1 MSQNVLDPSETPA
14 AGIRPADLLSLAP
27 EQQSLVRWLL
37 RRREANLTAI
47 SDHFKQA
54 PDQVQ
59 GLLEPLV
66 QQGLVQQV
74 DHDQTTYYR
83 VRLALKAGRQIPK
96 DVWEILDRK
105 PEVANVFISYSR
117 RDKAF
122 VETFYRALQQQGRS
136 VWVDWE
142 SIPLATDWWQEIQ
155 QGIDLADTFI
165 AILSPDSVRSQVCSE
180 EIDHAANQHK
190 RLIPIVYRDVNPQEV
205 HPALAR
211 LNWIFMRSQD
221 NFETSLQ
228 NLLRTLDTDLDY
240 LRQHTRLLVRALEW
254 DRHQRDASYLLR
266 GHDLATAKEFLDV
279 GTHKEPHPTTLQT
292 QYILESARIEA
303 GQRDAEIHRQ
313 MQALQHQRIGLTV
326 ISLLLAVMTGLG
338 LASFRLFRQA
348 EASRTQAD
356 RLRLQT
362 QHLYLKARSRTAEA
376 LFRSSQYFDAL
387 LEGIRAG
394 VLLENSEELAADP
407 RLRSQIIT
415 ALQQALFWV
424 REHNRLE
431 GHTGVIWGVSFS
443 PDGRLLASAGADHTV
458 RLWQPDGTPIPM
470 SQQHKSQVTA
480 IVFTPD
486 SQVLASGSD
495 DGQVY
500 LWGREGN
507 LLQSL
512 GEQGPSVTALGAT
525 PDGLIVVGRQDGSLQ
540 FWRLGKG
547 ETTRSQSA
555 SAGAPS
561 ATLVQ
566 TLAAH
571 TAPIRA
577 IQVSADG
584 QLLVSADDSGSIH
597 LRRRSPQGPFPAAPS
612 QRLLGHQG
620 RVSSLSLS
628 LKAPLLASS
637 SWDQTIRLWDL
648 NGRFIRS
655 FEFKDQARQGSNLV
669 HQVQFSPDGQ
679 TLAAATA
686 DKRVYLWRLDG
697 RLLTTLV
704 GHSAQVRSLS
714 FSPDGHHLAS
724 AGGDRVVR
732 LWVLD
737 RPHVVTL
744 QDHQAEVLDANMA
757 PDDQILASASA
768 DHTIKLWTREGRLLQ
783 TLWGH
788 QSLVWTVDFSPNGQ
802 RLVSASSDHTVKI
815 WDRTGKLLKTLTGHA
830 APVYEATYSPNGQYI
845 ASGSEDGTVRLWSAS
860 GQPLRTL
867 KGHRQGVLSAAFSPD
882 SQRLASTS
890 WDNTVQLWQ
899 LDGTPIA
906 ILRGHS
912 GWVLSAAFSP
922 DGQRL
927 ATASYDNTAKI
938 WDLNTNQVLVTLEG
952 HTDGVYDVAF
962 HPQRPAL
969 ATASYDGTIRLWHLD
984 GTLITTL
991 YGQAEGINSIDFSRD
1006 GQSLIA
1012 TGNDRTILIWDL
1024 KDFDN
1029 LEVLMTRGCLWVQ
1042 DYLRTNPHLTS
1053 HDRQLCQPI
1062 AVGADAHVPSVDAL
1076 WEEDPL
1082 DLETP

>member
-1 MSQNVLDPSETPA
+1 MSQNVLDPSETPI
-14 AGIRPADLLSLAP
+14 AGIRPADLLSFAP

-37 RRREANLTAI
+37 RQREANLVAI

-66 QQGLVQQV
+66 QQGLVQQI
-74 DHDQTTYYR
+74 DRDQTTYYR
-83 VRLALKAGRQIPK
+83 VRLAPKAGRQIPK
-96 DVWEILDRK
+96 NVWEILDRK

-122 VETFYRALQQQGRS
+122 VQTFYRALQQQGRS

-155 QGIDLADTFI
+155 QGIELADTFI

-279 GTHKEPHPTTLQT
+279 GTHQEPPPTTLQT

-303 GQRDAEIHRQ
+303 GQRDAEMHRQ

-348 EASRTQAD
+348 EANRTQAD

-362 QHLYLKARSRTAEA
+362 QRLYLKARSRTAEA
-376 LFRSSQYFDAL
+376 LFLSNQYFDAL

-394 VLLENSEELAADP
+394 VLLQNSEELTADP

-431 GHTGVIWGVSFS
+431 GHTGVIWSVSFS
-443 PDGRLLASAGADHTV
+443 PDNRLLASASADHTV
-458 RLWQPDGTPIPM
+458 RLWQPDGKPIPM
-470 SQQHKSQVTA
+470 SQPHEAQVTA
-480 IVFTPD
+480 IVFTPN

-495 DGQVY
+495 DGRVY
-500 LWGREGN
+500 LWQRDGT

-512 GEQGPSVTALGAT
+512 GNQSTPVTALGTT

-540 FWRLGKG
+540 IWRLGEG
-547 ETTRSQSA
+547 EATRSP
-555 SAGAPS
+555 G
-561 ATLVQ
+561 TLVQ

-571 TAPIRA
+571 SAPIRA

-584 QLLVSADDSGSIH
+584 QLLASADDSGSIH
-597 LRRRSPQGPFPAAPS
+597 LRRRPPQGRFPAAPT
-612 QRLLGHQG
+612 QRLMGHQG

-628 LKAPLLASS
+628 PKAPLLASS
-637 SWDQTIRLWDL
+637 SWDQTIRLWHLD
-648 NGRFIRS
+648 GRFIRS

-669 HQVQFSPDGQ
+669 YQVQFHPNGQ

-686 DKRVYLWRLDG
+686 DKKVYLWRLDG

-732 LWVLD
+732 LWVLN

-757 PDDQILASASA
+757 PNDQLLASASA
-768 DHTIKLWTREGRLLQ
+768 DQTIKLWTRQGRLLQ
-783 TLWGH
+783 TLRGH
-788 QSLVWTVDFSPNGQ
+788 RSLVWSVDFSPDGQ
-802 RLVSASSDHTVKI
+802 RLVSASSDHTVQI
-815 WDRTGKLLKTLTGHA
+815 WDRTGKSLKTLAGHT
-830 APVYEATYSPNGQYI
+830 APVYEATYSPNGQSI
-845 ASGSEDGTVRLWSAS
+845 ASGSEDGTVRLWSSS

-867 KGHRQGVLSAAFSPD
+867 NGHRQGVLSVAFSPD

-890 WDNTVQLWQ
+890 WDNTVRLWQ

-906 ILRGHS
+906 TLSGHS

-922 DGQRL
+922 DGQQL

-938 WDLNTNQVLVTLEG
+938 WDLNTNRVLVTLEG
-952 HTDGVYDVAF
+952 HSDGVYDVAF

-991 YGQAEGINSIDFSRD
+991 HGQAEGINSIDFSQD

-1012 TGNDRTILIWDL
+1012 TGNDRTVLIWDL

-1029 LEVLMTRGCLWVQ
+1029 LEVLMTRGCLWAQ

-1053 HDRQLCQPI
+1053 QDRQLCQPI
-1062 AVGADAHVPSVDAL
+1062 TVDANALPSVDAL
-1076 WEEDPL
+1076 LGESL
-1082 DLETP
+1082 LETP